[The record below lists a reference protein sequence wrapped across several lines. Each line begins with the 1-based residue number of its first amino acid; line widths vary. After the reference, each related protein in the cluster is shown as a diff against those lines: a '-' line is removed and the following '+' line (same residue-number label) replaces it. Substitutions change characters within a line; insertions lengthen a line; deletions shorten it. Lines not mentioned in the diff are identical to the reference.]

1 MLSFFLVV
9 LLALRGL
16 AGDAMAMGV
25 LPAMGA
31 PLAVV
36 AATADGTQADH
47 TSPHGNHHAAQHSTG
62 ADNAH
67 ASHAAHSP
75 AIAATTADTDLHAPH
90 HHSPAPHDAFD
101 ASTQAAATTTL
112 AEHCAADASAPGCG
126 DHSHGAPCAACVIC
140 HSAVSPTA
148 MQVAAPVTPAH
159 AQPLGAPARFASAQ
173 PLQASK
179 PPIS

>member
-36 AATADGTQADH
+36 AATAAADDAQAVHAGH
-47 TSPHGNHHAAQHSTG
+47 T
-62 ADNAH
+62 AH
-67 ASHAAHSP
+67 APAVTTAAV
-75 AIAATTADTDLHAPH
+75 ADTDLHTPH
-90 HHSPAPHDAFD
+90 HHSPAPHDTSSA
-101 ASTQAAATTTL
+101 QAAAPTL
-112 AEHCAADASAPGCG
+112 AEHCAADASAPSCG

-148 MQVAAPVTPAH
+148 LQVAAPVAPAH
-159 AQPLGAPARFASAQ
+159 AQPMGTPARFASAQ

>member
-36 AATADGTQADH
+36 AATAAADAGH
-47 TSPHGNHHAAQHSTG
+47 HSASADSAHAAHT
-62 ADNAH
+62 
-67 ASHAAHSP
+67 AHSP
-75 AIAATTADTDLHAPH
+75 AVTTAAAADTDLHTPH
-90 HHSPAPHDAFD
+90 HHSPAPHDASS
-101 ASTQAAATTTL
+101 AHAAAPTL
-112 AEHCAADASAPGCG
+112 AEHCAANTSAPGCG

-148 MQVAAPVTPAH
+148 LQVAAPVAPAH
-159 AQPLGAPARFASAQ
+159 GQPVGAPARFASAQ